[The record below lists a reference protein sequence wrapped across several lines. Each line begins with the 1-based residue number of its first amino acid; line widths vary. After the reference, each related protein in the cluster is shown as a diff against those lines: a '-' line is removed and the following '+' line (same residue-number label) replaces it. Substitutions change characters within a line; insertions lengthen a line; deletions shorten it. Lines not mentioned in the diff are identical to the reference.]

1 MTDDSL
7 DNSLN
12 DSARQIG
19 DHDGNSS
26 HADDSSASRH
36 HPELPD
42 HEGQAS
48 EDGESMDAPTL
59 QADAAL
65 ALAKQFQKARRAG
78 IADAAPLPL
87 VKQGF
92 RHRRQWAGK

>member
-7 DNSLN
+7 D
-12 DSARQIG
+12 DSARHIG
-19 DHDGNSS
+19 DMYKDGNSS
-26 HADDSSASRH
+26 HVDDSSASQRH
-36 HPELPD
+36 SELQD

-65 ALAKQFQKARRAG
+65 SLAKQFQKARRAD
-78 IADAAPLPL
+78 IAELN
-87 VKQGF
+87 F
-92 RHRRQWAGK
+92 